1 MPKELYPIS
10 EDNLVSG
17 QTVSP
22 PILRPWFQRLTASW
36 GLIFVRD
43 GHGALVCDDKSL
55 VVEQGMLI
63 LMTPGFCHQFLPEP
77 GWELLW
83 FHFFARPHVAEA
95 LQWPQTIPGAG
106 AVRFSGEEE
115 TTIGNTLREVHQL
128 ERLRPPGWN
137 PLAMLL
143 LESVLVRGFNRIQAV
158 RAEPDSAIRLAQE
171 LLLNSSDS
179 VDRIAARCG
188 LSRAALF
195 AKFRK
200 ETGISPRQYRECA
213 MLRRAARLLEQ
224 SGLPV
229 SEIAEQSGMPDPYYF
244 STRFRKFFG
253 LSPRE
258 YRRRAA
264 GARVEES

>member
-1 MPKELYPIS
+1 MPKELYPVS
-10 EDNLVSG
+10 EDDLISG
-17 QTVSP
+17 ETISP

-83 FHFFARPHVAEA
+83 FHFLARPHVTEA
-95 LQWPQTIPGAG
+95 LRWPPAIPGAG
-106 AVRFSGEEE
+106 AVHFTGEEE
-115 TTIGNTLREVHQL
+115 TAVRETLSEVHQL
-128 ERLRPPGWN
+128 ELRRPPGWN

-171 LLLNSSDS
+171 LLLNSGDS

-188 LSRAALF
+188 MSRAALF
-195 AKFRK
+195 AKFRQA
-200 ETGISPRQYRECA
+200 TGISPRQYRECA

-229 SEIAEQSGMPDPYYF
+229 SEVAEQSGMPDPYYF
-244 STRFRKFFG
+244 STRFHKYFG

-264 GARVEES
+264 DSGDSV

>member
-10 EDNLVSG
+10 EDDLVSG

-83 FHFFARPHVAEA
+83 FHFFARPHVTEA
-95 LQWPQTIPGAG
+95 LQWPPAIPGAG
-106 AVRFSGEEE
+106 AVHFTGEEE
-115 TTIGNTLREVHQL
+115 TAVRETLSEVHQL
-128 ERLRPPGWN
+128 ELLRPPGWN

-143 LESVLVRGFNRIQAV
+143 LESVLVRGFNRIQTV
-158 RAEPDSAIRLAQE
+158 RAEPDSSIRLAQE

-200 ETGISPRQYRECA
+200 VTGISPRQYRECA

-224 SGLPV
+224 SGLPI
-229 SEIAEQSGMPDPYYF
+229 SEVAEQSGMSDPYYF
-244 STRFRKFFG
+244 STRFHKFFG
-253 LSPRE
+253 ISPRE

-264 GARVEES
+264 GTWEES

>member
-1 MPKELYPIS
+1 MLKELYPVS
-10 EDNLVSG
+10 EDDLISG
-17 QTVSP
+17 ETISP

-36 GLIFVRD
+36 GLIFVRN
-43 GHGALVCDDKSL
+43 GHGTLVCDEQSL
-55 VVEQGMLI
+55 AADRGMLI
-63 LMTPGFCHQFLPEP
+63 LMTPGFRHRFLPEP

-83 FHFFARPHVAEA
+83 FHFFARPHVTEA
-95 LQWPQTIPGAG
+95 LRWPSEIPGAG
-106 AVRFSGEEE
+106 AVHFSGEEE
-115 TTIGNTLREVHQL
+115 TTIRETLSEVHQL
-128 ERLRPPGWN
+128 ELRRPPGWN

-200 ETGISPRQYRECA
+200 ATGISPRQYRECA

-224 SGLPV
+224 SGLSV
-229 SEIAEQSGMPDPYYF
+229 SEVAEQSGMPDPYYF
-244 STRFRKFFG
+244 STRFHKYFG

-258 YRRRAA
+258 YRRRTAA
-264 GARVEES
+264 SGENA

>member
-1 MPKELYPIS
+1 MLKELYPVS
-10 EDNLVSG
+10 EDDLISG
-17 QTVSP
+17 ETISP

-36 GLIFVRD
+36 GLIFVRN
-43 GHGALVCDDKSL
+43 GHGTLVCDEQSL
-55 VVEQGMLI
+55 AADRGMLI
-63 LMTPGFCHQFLPEP
+63 LMTPGFCHRFLPEP

-83 FHFFARPHVAEA
+83 FHFFARPHVTEA
-95 LQWPQTIPGAG
+95 LRWPSEIPGAG
-106 AVRFSGEEE
+106 AVHFTGEEE
-115 TTIGNTLREVHQL
+115 TTIRETLSEVHQL
-128 ERLRPPGWN
+128 ELRRPPGWN

>member
-1 MPKELYPIS
+1 MQNELYPAS
-10 EDNLVSG
+10 ENDLVSG
-17 QTVSP
+17 RTVCTQGY
-22 PILRPWFQRLTASW
+22 RPWYQRLTASW
-36 GLIFVRD
+36 GLLFIRN
-43 GHGALVCDDKSL
+43 GRGTLVCDEQSL
-55 VVEQGMLI
+55 AADRGMLI
-63 LMTPGFCHQFLPEP
+63 LMTPGFCHRFLPEP

-83 FHFFARPHVAEA
+83 FHFFARPHVTEA
-95 LQWPQTIPGAG
+95 QQWPQEIPGAG
-106 AVRFSGEEE
+106 AVHFSGEEE
-115 TTIGNTLREVHQL
+115 TTIRETLSEVHQL
-128 ERLRPPGWN
+128 ELRRPPGWN

-200 ETGISPRQYRECA
+200 ATGISPRQYRECA

-224 SGLPV
+224 SGLSV
-229 SEIAEQSGMPDPYYF
+229 SEVAEQSGMPDPYYF
-244 STRFRKFFG
+244 STRFHKYFG

-264 GARVEES
+264 ASGENA

>member
-1 MPKELYPIS
+1 MLKELYPIS
-10 EDNLVSG
+10 EDDLVSG
-17 QTVSP
+17 QTVCTPGYRSWYQRF
-22 PILRPWFQRLTASW
+22 IAPW
-36 GLIFVRD
+36 GIIFVHSGR
-43 GHGALVCDDKSL
+43 GTLSCEGKAFSP
-55 VVEQGMLI
+55 EQGTLI
-63 LMTPGFCHQFLPEP
+63 LLTPGFCHRFAPEP

-83 FHFFARPHVAEA
+83 FHFFARPHVADA

-115 TTIGNTLREVHQL
+115 MTIGNTLREVHQL

>member
-10 EDNLVSG
+10 EDDLISG
-17 QTVSP
+17 ETITSA
-22 PILRPWFQRLTASW
+22 LRPWFQRLTASW
-36 GLIFVRD
+36 GLLFIRN
-43 GHGALVCDDKSL
+43 GCGTLVCNDKSL
-55 VVEQGMLI
+55 VAGQGMLI
-63 LMTPGFCHQFLPEP
+63 LMMPGFRHQFLPEP

-83 FHFFARPHVAEA
+83 FHFLARPHVTEA
-95 LQWPQTIPGAG
+95 LQWPPEIPGAG
-106 AVRFSGEEE
+106 AVHFSGEEE
-115 TTIGNTLREVHQL
+115 TTIRETLSEVHQL
-128 ERLRPPGWN
+128 ELRRPPGWN

-158 RAEPDSAIRLAQE
+158 RGEPDSAIRLAQE

-195 AKFRK
+195 AKFRR
-200 ETGISPRQYRECA
+200 ETGVSPRQYRECA

-224 SGLPV
+224 SGLPIG
-229 SEIAEQSGMPDPYYF
+229 EIAEQSGMPDPYYF
-244 STRFRKFFG
+244 STRFHKFFG
-253 LSPRE
+253 VSPRE

-264 GARVEES
+264 GSWAEP

>member
-1 MPKELYPIS
+1 MLKELYPVS
-10 EDNLVSG
+10 EDDLISG
-17 QTVSP
+17 ETISP
-22 PILRPWFQRLTASW
+22 PPTRPWFQRLTASW
-36 GLIFVRD
+36 GLLFIRN
-43 GHGALVCDDKSL
+43 GRGTLVCDELSL
-55 VVEQGMLI
+55 SAEQGMLI
-63 LMTPGFCHQFLPEP
+63 LMTPGFRHQFLPEP

-83 FHFFARPHVAEA
+83 FHFLARPHMAEA

-106 AVRFSGEEE
+106 AVRFSGKEEA
-115 TTIGNTLREVHQL
+115 TIWNTLLESHQL
-128 ERLRPPGWN
+128 ELLRPPGWN

-143 LESVLVRGFNRIQAV
+143 LESVLVRGFNRIQTV
-158 RAEPDSAIRLAQE
+158 RAEPDSSIRLAQE

-200 ETGISPRQYRECA
+200 VTGISPRQYRECA

-224 SGLPV
+224 SGLPI
-229 SEIAEQSGMPDPYYF
+229 SEVAEQSGMSDPYYF
-244 STRFRKFFG
+244 STRFHKFFG
-253 LSPRE
+253 ISPRE

-264 GARVEES
+264 GAWEES

>member
-1 MPKELYPIS
+1 MLKELYPIS
-10 EDNLVSG
+10 EDDLVSG
-17 QTVSP
+17 QTVCTPGYRSWYQRF
-22 PILRPWFQRLTASW
+22 IAPW
-36 GLIFVRD
+36 GIIFVHSGR
-43 GHGALVCDDKSL
+43 GTLSCEGKAFSP
-55 VVEQGMLI
+55 EQGTLI
-63 LMTPGFCHQFLPEP
+63 LLTPG
-77 GWELLW
+77 
-83 FHFFARPHVAEA
+83 FFARPHVADA

-264 GARVEES
+264 GSRVEES

>member
-1 MPKELYPIS
+1 M
-10 EDNLVSG
+10 
-17 QTVSP
+17 
-22 PILRPWFQRLTASW
+22 
-36 GLIFVRD
+36 
-43 GHGALVCDDKSL
+43 
-55 VVEQGMLI
+55 
-63 LMTPGFCHQFLPEP
+63 
-77 GWELLW
+77 
-83 FHFFARPHVAEA
+83 AEA

-106 AVRFSGEEE
+106 AVRFSGKEEA
-115 TTIGNTLREVHQL
+115 TIGNTLREVHQL

-195 AKFRK
+195 AKFRR
-200 ETGISPRQYRECA
+200 ETGISPRQYRQCA

-224 SGLPV
+224 SGLPI
-229 SEIAEQSGMPDPYYF
+229 SEVAEQSGMSDPYYF
-244 STRFRKFFG
+244 STRFHKFFG
-253 LSPRE
+253 ISPRE

-264 GARVEES
+264 GAWEES

>member
-1 MPKELYPIS
+1 MLKELYPVS
-10 EDNLVSG
+10 EDDLISG
-17 QTVSP
+17 ETISP
-22 PILRPWFQRLTASW
+22 PPTRPWFQRLTASW
-36 GLIFVRD
+36 GLLFIRN
-43 GHGALVCDDKSL
+43 GRGTLVCDELSL
-55 VVEQGMLI
+55 SAEQGMLI

-83 FHFFARPHVAEA
+83 FHFFARPHMAEA

-106 AVRFSGEEE
+106 AVRFSGKEEA
-115 TTIGNTLREVHQL
+115 TIWNTLLESHQL
-128 ERLRPPGWN
+128 ELLRPPGWN

-143 LESVLVRGFNRIQAV
+143 LESVLVRGFNRIQTV
-158 RAEPDSAIRLAQE
+158 RAEPDSSIRLAQE

-200 ETGISPRQYRECA
+200 VTGISPRQYRECA

-224 SGLPV
+224 SGLPI
-229 SEIAEQSGMPDPYYF
+229 SEVAEQSGMSDPYYF
-244 STRFRKFFG
+244 STRFHKFFG
-253 LSPRE
+253 ISPRE

-264 GARVEES
+264 GAWEES

>member
-1 MPKELYPIS
+1 MQNELYPAS
-10 EDNLVSG
+10 ENDLVSG
-17 QTVSP
+17 RTVCTQGY
-22 PILRPWFQRLTASW
+22 RPWYQRLTASW
-36 GLIFVRD
+36 GLIFVRN
-43 GHGALVCDDKSL
+43 GHGTLVCDEQSL
-55 VVEQGMLI
+55 AADRGMLI
-63 LMTPGFCHQFLPEP
+63 LMTPGFCHRFLPEP

-83 FHFFARPHVAEA
+83 FHFFARPHVTEA
-95 LQWPQTIPGAG
+95 QQWPQEIPGAG
-106 AVRFSGEEE
+106 AVHFSGEEE
-115 TTIGNTLREVHQL
+115 TTIRETLSEVHQL
-128 ERLRPPGWN
+128 ELRRPPGWN

-200 ETGISPRQYRECA
+200 ATGISPRQYRECA

-224 SGLPV
+224 SGLSV
-229 SEIAEQSGMPDPYYF
+229 SEVAEQSGMPDPYYF
-244 STRFRKFFG
+244 STRFHKYFG

-264 GARVEES
+264 ASGENA

>member
-1 MPKELYPIS
+1 MPQKLNLAS
-10 EDNLVSG
+10 EDDLVSG
-17 QTVSP
+17 RTVCISGC
-22 PILRPWFQRLTASW
+22 RPWYQRFIAPW
-36 GLIFVRD
+36 GMIFVRS
-43 GHGALVCDDKSL
+43 GRGALSCEGNSFSP
-55 VVEQGMLI
+55 EQGTLI
-63 LMTPGFCHQFLPEP
+63 LMTPGFCHRFLPEP

-83 FHFFARPHVAEA
+83 FHFLARPHMAEA

-106 AVRFSGEEE
+106 AVRFSGKEEA
-115 TTIGNTLREVHQL
+115 TIWNTLLESHQL
-128 ERLRPPGWN
+128 ELLRPPGWN

-143 LESVLVRGFNRIQAV
+143 LESVLVRGFNRIQTV
-158 RAEPDSAIRLAQE
+158 RAEPDSSIRLAQE

-200 ETGISPRQYRECA
+200 VTGISPRQYRECA

-224 SGLPV
+224 SGLPI
-229 SEIAEQSGMPDPYYF
+229 SEVAEQSGMSDPYYF
-244 STRFRKFFG
+244 STRFHKFFG
-253 LSPRE
+253 ISPRE

-264 GARVEES
+264 GAWEES

>member
-1 MPKELYPIS
+1 MLKELYPIS
-10 EDNLVSG
+10 EDDLVSG
-17 QTVSP
+17 QTVCTPGYRSWYQRF
-22 PILRPWFQRLTASW
+22 IAPW
-36 GLIFVRD
+36 GIIFVHSGR
-43 GHGALVCDDKSL
+43 GTLSCEGKAFSP
-55 VVEQGMLI
+55 EQGTLI
-63 LMTPGFCHQFLPEP
+63 LLTPGFCHRFVPEP

-83 FHFFARPHVAEA
+83 FHFFARPHVADA

-137 PLAMLL
+137 PLAML

-264 GARVEES
+264 GSRVEES